1 MVTRGA
7 ALPISRQ
14 ATGPT
19 SAGSTSDEEPMQTV
33 AEAWLDEIARVLD
46 TAVATL
52 AASGPLDE
60 SERWALSARLTR
72 VRVALEDL
80 RGRSLLLEPNRPL
93 P

>member
-1 MVTRGA
+1 MN
-7 ALPISRQ
+7 RQ

-19 SAGSTSDEEPMQTV
+19 SAGGPPDEERVQ
-33 AEAWLDEIARVLD
+33 ALGEAWLDEIARTLD

-80 RGRSLLLEPNRPL
+80 RGRPLLHGPTHSSS
-93 P
+93 